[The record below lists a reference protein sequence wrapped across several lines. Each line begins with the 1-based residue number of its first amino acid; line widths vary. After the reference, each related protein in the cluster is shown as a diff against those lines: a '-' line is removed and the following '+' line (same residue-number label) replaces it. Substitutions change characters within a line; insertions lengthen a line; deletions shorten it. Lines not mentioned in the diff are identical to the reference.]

1 MLKIIFIKDNIT
13 PIIYATETICRNESE
28 LFLTFSVSR
37 IISLLLK
44 TSKLSMMKKYS
55 GICPEIF
62 IEIKGNTNAK
72 TDIVS
77 NIMRQ
82 TLNLLHLPNNNL
94 YV

>member
-1 MLKIIFIKDNIT
+1 MAEIICK
-13 PIIYATETICRNESE
+13 NESE
-28 LFLTFSVSR
+28 LFLTLSASR
-37 IISLLLK
+37 LISLLLK
-44 TSKLSMMKKYS
+44 IYTLSMMKKYS

>member
-1 MLKIIFIKDNIT
+1 MAIIIDGKLCAQSILDELKI
-13 PIIYATETICRNESE
+13 
-28 LFLTFSVSR
+28 
-37 IISLLLK
+37 K

-82 TLNLLHLPNNNL
+82 MLNLLHLPNNNL